1 MFRIRIGLAAILVV
15 LLSTL
20 AFAQF
25 FGGGRRGGG
34 ERMRQNLD
42 ISKTDFVFARW
53 QIAQSNGWWHDYPD
67 AEEHITQIMSEAT
80 GVNVDKNSYLIVPL
94 ESKDIFKY
102 PFGYISEPGMMTLS
116 DEEVKNFREFVD
128 RGGFVMLDDFDNARQ
143 FEVMKEN
150 MSRVFPDRP
159 LIHLKGDHNILRTYY
174 TIDSLYVESPYD
186 VGAPAEF
193 WGINGED
200 GNLQVIICFNNDV
213 GDFWEYIDRPEYAL
227 KPSAEALRLGINFVL
242 YAMTH

>member
-1 MFRIRIGLAAILVV
+1 MSRTRIGLAAILIVV
-15 LLSTL
+15 LSSL
-20 AFAQF
+20 ALGQF

-34 ERMRQNLD
+34 RLQQNLD
-42 ISKTDFVFARW
+42 VSKTDFVFARW
-53 QIAQSNGWWHDYPD
+53 EIAQGGGWWHDYPD
-67 AEEHITQIMSEAT
+67 AEEHINQIMSEAT
-80 GVNVDKNSYLIVPL
+80 GVDVDKNSYVIVPL
-94 ESKDIFKY
+94 GSKDIFKY

-116 DEEVKNFREFVD
+116 EEEVKNFREFVD

-150 MSRVFPDRP
+150 IQRVFPDREMV
-159 LIHLKGDHNILRTYY
+159 HLKGDHNVLRTFY

-193 WGINGED
+193 WGISDDD
-200 GNLQVIICFNNDV
+200 GTLQVIICFNNDV
-213 GDFWEYIDRPEYAL
+213 GDFWEYIDQPHYKL
-227 KPSAEALRLGINFVL
+227 KPTAEALRLGINFVL